1 MKYLFLSLFGFLL
14 GSAGGLAVLYYNP
27 LTAPK
32 SLAPD
37 PSDRALRYE
46 LPAQSLAFMHGDR
59 ALLPR
64 TVSSDE
70 QFWEETINRTALL
83 ALSLNDGAGAPAA
96 VASRLMQAS
105 TDTDLLLRGVVVS
118 DLWLLTMPGEGSVFV
133 RADTNLWPFLKQ
145 TFIPTWYFGRP
156 WKGPQDYQPTVGPGA
171 HSAVVIG
178 ATGRFANLEGS
189 ALEQYRVTDL
199 DPVTR
204 GVALAGELHLD
215 LVETAVV
222 AGEQ

>member
-1 MKYLFLSLFGFLL
+1 MKYLFLTLFGLVL
-14 GSAGGLAVLYYNP
+14 GAAGGVAVLYFNP
-27 LTAPK
+27 LTAAA
-32 SLAPD
+32 SSAPAA
-37 PSDRALRYE
+37 SDRALHYE
-46 LPAQSLAFMHGDR
+46 LPSQSLAFMHGDH

-64 TVSSDE
+64 TATGDE

-83 ALSLNDGAGAPAA
+83 ALSLNDAAGVPTAA
-96 VASRLMQAS
+96 ASRLMQAS
-105 TDTDLLLRGVVVS
+105 ADTDLLLSGVLVS
-118 DLWLLTMPGEGSVFV
+118 DIWLLTMPGQGSLFV

-145 TFIPTWYFGRP
+145 AFIPTWYLGRP
-156 WKGPQDYQPTVGPGA
+156 WQGPADYRPTVGPGL

-189 ALEQYRVTDL
+189 ALEQYRVTEL
-199 DPVTR
+199 NPATR
-204 GVALAGELHLD
+204 ELALAGELHLD